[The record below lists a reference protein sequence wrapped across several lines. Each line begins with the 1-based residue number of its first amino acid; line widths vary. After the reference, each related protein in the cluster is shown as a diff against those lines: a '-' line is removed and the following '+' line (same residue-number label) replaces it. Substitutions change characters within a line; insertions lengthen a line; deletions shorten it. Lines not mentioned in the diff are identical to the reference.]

1 MAKYVFVT
9 GGVLS
14 SVGKG
19 VSVASLG
26 RILKSRGFTI
36 GAQKLDPYLNGEVG
50 IMSPAQHGELFL
62 TKDGAAADLDL
73 GHYERFIGVELSKY
87 SSVSAGQVYRTL
99 LEKERRG
106 DYLGG
111 TIQVVPQLTDEIKR
125 LIRRA
130 ADASEADIAI
140 VEVGGTVGDIEGQP
154 FLEAI
159 RQMRNDE
166 GRDNVLYIHVTFLP
180 YIAATHELKTK
191 PTQHS
196 VNELRRIG
204 IQPDVILCRS
214 DYPVSES
221 LRDKISLFCDVE
233 RDAVVSLQTSET
245 IYEVPLV
252 LESAG
257 IGDFISNRLGLAPQP
272 PDLAGWMS
280 MVERLKQP
288 REPVHIAI
296 VGDHVQLQDAY
307 YSVREALVHAALVH
321 GCEPAFH
328 WIDSRQMATGDCSQ
342 LRNVQGIVIPGS
354 SHYEGIDGLIA
365 AAGYARTHGVPFL
378 GIDVGMHAMIVEFAR
393 TVPGLET
400 AHSSEFRS
408 TTPHAVVDR
417 SPSVD
422 ASGLRLGTIPCKL
435 LEGTKAGAAYESGL
449 SYERHRHSHEMNS
462 HYRAQLRKAGLIPSG
477 VSADDQ
483 FVDVV
488 EFKDHDW
495 MVGCQFRAEF
505 KSRPDQPHPLFLAFV
520 AAARRTLVEGAQPSL
535 PIAE

>member
-26 RILKSRGFTI
+26 RILKSRSFTV
-36 GAQKLDPYLNGEVG
+36 GAQKLDPYLNAEPG

-73 GHYERFIGVELSKY
+73 GHYERFIGVELSRF
-87 SSVSAGQVYRTL
+87 SSVTAGQVYRAIL
-99 LEKERRG
+99 DRERRG

-125 LIRRA
+125 LIRRG
-130 ADASEADIAI
+130 ADANEADIAI

-159 RQMRNDE
+159 RQMRNEE
-166 GRDNVLYIHVTFLP
+166 GRDNVLYVHVTFLP

-214 DYPVSES
+214 DYPVSEA
-221 LRDKISLFCDVE
+221 LRDKISLFCDVDRE
-233 RDAVVSLQTSET
+233 AVVSLETSDT

-257 IGDFISNRLGLAPQP
+257 LGDFICSRLELPRQQ
-272 PDLAGWMS
+272 PDLDRWQS
-280 MVERLKQP
+280 LVDRIKLP

-296 VGDHVQLQDAY
+296 VGEHVRLQDAY
-307 YSVREALVHAALVH
+307 YSVREALVHAALTH
-321 GCEPAFH
+321 DCEPVFH
-328 WIDSRQMATGDCSQ
+328 WIDSRQLADGDCSQ

-354 SHYEGIDGLIA
+354 SHYRGIEGLVV
-365 AAGYARTHGVPFL
+365 AAGYARRNGVPFL
-378 GIDVGMHAMIVEFAR
+378 GIDTGMHAMIVEFAR
-393 TVPGLET
+393 SIPGLED
-400 AHSSEFRS
+400 AHSTEFQAEAI
-408 TTPHAVVDR
+408 HAVVDR
-417 SPSVD
+417 TADAD
-422 ASGLRLGTIPCKL
+422 ASGLRRGTIPCKL
-435 LEGTKAGAAYESGL
+435 VADTKAARAFDTGL
-449 SYERHRHSHEMNS
+449 SYERHRHSHELNA
-462 HYRAQLRKAGLIPSG
+462 HYRARLRNAGLIPSG

-483 FVDVV
+483 FVDIV
-488 EFKDHDW
+488 EVKDHDW
-495 MVGCQFRAEF
+495 MVGCQFHAEF
-505 KSRPDQPHPLFLAFV
+505 KSRPDLPHPLFVAFV
-520 AAARRTLVEGAQPSL
+520 GAAKGTLLEGAQPTL
-535 PIAE
+535 PIA

>member
-26 RILKSRGFTI
+26 RILKSRSLTV
-36 GAQKLDPYLNGEVG
+36 GAQKLDPYLNAEPG

-73 GHYERFIGVELSKY
+73 GHYERFIGVELSRY

-125 LIRRA
+125 LIRRG
-130 ADASEADIAI
+130 ADANEADIAI

-159 RQMRNDE
+159 RQMRNEE
-166 GRDNVLYIHVTFLP
+166 GRDNVLYVHVTFLP
-180 YIAATHELKTK
+180 YIAATRELKTK

-214 DYPVSES
+214 DFPVSDS
-221 LRDKISLFCDVE
+221 IRDKISLFCDVE
-233 RDAVVSLQTSET
+233 KEAVVALETSET

-252 LESAG
+252 LEKAG
-257 IGDFISNRLGLAPQP
+257 LGTFICSRLGMPCHA
-272 PDLAGWMS
+272 PDLDGWQS
-280 MVERLKQP
+280 MVARLKEP
-288 REPVHIAI
+288 RDPVHIAI
-296 VGDHVQLQDAY
+296 VGDHVRLQDAY

-321 GCEPAFH
+321 NCEPQFH
-328 WIDSRQMATGDCSQ
+328 WIDSRELAGGECPQ
-342 LRNVQGIVIPGS
+342 LRSVQGIVIPGS
-354 SHYEGIDGLIA
+354 SHYGSIDGLIA
-365 AAGYARTHGVPFL
+365 AANYARVHGVPCF
-378 GIDVGMHAMIVEFAR
+378 GIDTGMHAMIVEFAR
-393 TVPGLET
+393 TIPGLED
-400 AHSSEFRS
+400 AHSTEFHAM
-408 TTPHAVVDR
+408 TAHAVVDR
-417 SPSVD
+417 TTGD
-422 ASGLRLGTIPCKL
+422 TASGMRQGTIPCKL
-435 LEGTKAGAAYESGL
+435 LRGTKAAAAFEELL
-449 SYERHRHSHEMNS
+449 SYERHRHSHELNG
-462 HYRAQLRKAGLIPSG
+462 HYSAALRNAGLIPSG

-483 FVDVV
+483 FVDVIEV
-488 EFKDHDW
+488 RDHRW
-495 MVGCQFRAEF
+495 MVGCQFHAEF
-505 KSRPDQPHPLFLAFV
+505 KSRPDQPHPLFVAFV
-520 AAARRTLVEGAQPSL
+520 GAARDTLLEGAQPAL
-535 PIAE
+535 PIT

>member
-26 RILKSRGFTI
+26 RILKSRGFTV
-36 GAQKLDPYLNGEVG
+36 GAQKLDPYLNAEPG

-73 GHYERFIGVELSKY
+73 GHYERFVGVELSRF
-87 SSVSAGQVYRTL
+87 SSVTAGQVYRAL

-125 LIRRA
+125 LIRRG
-130 ADASEADIAI
+130 ADANEADIAI

-159 RQMRNDE
+159 RQMRNEE
-166 GRDNVLYIHVTFLP
+166 GRDNVLYVHVTFLP
-180 YIAATHELKTK
+180 YIGATHELKTK

-214 DYPVSES
+214 DFPVSAS
-221 LRDKISLFCDVE
+221 IRDKISLFCDVDA
-233 RDAVVSLQTSET
+233 DAVVSLETSET

-252 LESAG
+252 LEAAG
-257 IGDFISNRLGLAPQP
+257 LGDFICTRLNLAAQQ
-272 PDLAGWMS
+272 PDLEGWMS
-280 MVERLKQP
+280 LVDRLKQP

-296 VGDHVQLQDAY
+296 VGEHVQLQDAY

-328 WIDSRQMATGDCSQ
+328 WIDSRRLSTGDCSE
-342 LRNVQGIVIPGS
+342 LRNVQGIVVPGS
-354 SHYEGIDGLIA
+354 SHYQSIDGLIA
-365 AAGYARTHGVPFL
+365 AASYARTSGIPFL
-378 GIDVGMHAMIVEFAR
+378 GIDTGMHAMIVEFAR
-393 TVPGLET
+393 TVHGLET
-400 AHSSEFRS
+400 AHSSEFCPA
-408 TTPHAVVDR
+408 TNHPVVDGTTGGE
-417 SPSVD
+417 
-422 ASGLRLGTIPCKL
+422 ANGLRQGTIPCKL
-435 LEGTKAGAAYESGL
+435 VAGTKTRAAFGREL
-449 SYERHRHSHEMNS
+449 SYERHRHSHELNG
-462 HYRAQLRKAGLIPSG
+462 HYRKQLRDAGLLPSG

-488 EFKDHDW
+488 ELKEHAW
-495 MVGCQFRAEF
+495 MLGCQFHAEF
-505 KSRPDQPHPLFLAFV
+505 KSRPDQPHPLFVGFV
-520 AAARRTLVEGAQPSL
+520 AAAKNTLVEGAQPSL
-535 PIAE
+535 PIA

>member
-26 RILKSRGFTI
+26 RILKSRSFTV
-36 GAQKLDPYLNGEVG
+36 GAQKLDPYLNADTG

-62 TKDGAAADLDL
+62 TKDGAVADLDL
-73 GHYERFIGVELSKY
+73 GHYERFIGVELSRF
-87 SSVSAGQVYRTL
+87 SSVSAGQVYRTV

-125 LIRRA
+125 LIRRG
-130 ADASEADIAI
+130 ADANEADIAL

-159 RQMRNDE
+159 RQMRNEE

-180 YIAATHELKTK
+180 HIGATRELKTK

-204 IQPDVILCRS
+204 IQPDVVLCRS
-214 DYPVSES
+214 DFPVSDSIRE
-221 LRDKISLFCDVE
+221 KISLFCDVDVE
-233 RDAVVSLQTSET
+233 AVVALETSDT

-252 LESAG
+252 LERAG
-257 IGDFISNRLGLAPQP
+257 LGAFICNRLGLPAHE
-272 PDLAGWMS
+272 PDLGGWES
-280 MVERLKQP
+280 LVTRIREP

-296 VGDHVQLQDAY
+296 VGDHVRLQDAY
-307 YSVREALVHAALVH
+307 YSVREALVHAALVYD
-321 GCEPAFH
+321 CEPQFD
-328 WIDSRQMATGDCSQ
+328 WIDARTLAEDDCVR
-342 LRNVQGIVIPGS
+342 LRNVQGVVLPGS
-354 SHYEGIDGLIA
+354 SHYKSIDGLIA
-365 AAGYARTHGVPFL
+365 AANYARVNDIPCF
-378 GIDVGMHAMIVEFAR
+378 GIDTGMHAMIVEYAR
-393 TVPGLET
+393 TIPGLED
-400 AHSSEFRS
+400 AHSSEFDPLTR
-408 TTPHAVVDR
+408 HAVVDR
-417 SPSVD
+417 TAGDDDSC
-422 ASGLRLGTIPCKL
+422 LRQGTIPCKL
-435 LEGTKAGAAYESGL
+435 VPGTTAALAFDIPL
-449 SYERHRHSHEMNS
+449 SYERHRHSHELNA
-462 HYRAQLRKAGLIPSG
+462 HYRAVLRNAGLVASG

-488 EFKDHDW
+488 EVKGHEW
-495 MVGCQFRAEF
+495 MVGCQFHPEF
-505 KSRPDQPHPLFLAFV
+505 KSRPDQPHPLFVAFV
-520 AAARRTLVEGAQPSL
+520 GAARHTLREGAQPTL
-535 PIAE
+535 PIA

>member
-26 RILKSRGFTI
+26 RILKSRAFTV
-36 GAQKLDPYLNGEVG
+36 GAQKLDPYLNAEPG

-73 GHYERFIGVELSKY
+73 GHYERFIGVELSRF

-125 LIRRA
+125 LIRRG
-130 ADASEADIAI
+130 ADANEADIAI

-159 RQMRNDE
+159 RQMRNEE
-166 GRDNVLYIHVTFLP
+166 GRDNVLYVHVTFLP
-180 YIAATHELKTK
+180 YIGATHELKTK

-214 DYPVSES
+214 DFPVSDS
-221 LRDKISLFCDVE
+221 IRDKISLFCDVDK
-233 RDAVVSLQTSET
+233 DAVVALETSET

-252 LESAG
+252 LEEAG
-257 IGDFISNRLGLAPQP
+257 LGDFICNRLGLAAAP
-272 PDLAGWMS
+272 PDLEGWRS
-280 MVERLKQP
+280 MVSRLKQP
-288 REPVHIAI
+288 RDPVHIGI
-296 VGDHVQLQDAY
+296 VGEHVQLQDAY

-321 GCEPAFH
+321 DCEPAFH
-328 WIDSRQMATGDCSQ
+328 WVDSKVLAAGDCAQ

-354 SHYEGIDGLIA
+354 SHYKSIDGLIV
-365 AAGYARTHGVPFL
+365 AAGYARNNRIPFL
-378 GIDVGMHAMIVEFAR
+378 GIDTGMHAMIVEYAR
-393 TVPGLET
+393 SIPGLED
-400 AHSSEFRS
+400 AHSSEFQPS
-408 TTPHAVVDR
+408 AAHAVVDR
-417 SPSVD
+417 TPNGD
-422 ASGLRLGTIPCKL
+422 TTGLRQGTIPCRMVA
-435 LEGTKAGAAYESGL
+435 GTKAGSAFEAGL
-449 SYERHRHSHEMNS
+449 SYERHRHSHELNA
-462 HYRAQLRKAGLIPSG
+462 HYRAQLRNAGLMPSG

-483 FVDVV
+483 FVDIV
-488 EFKDHDW
+488 EVRDHEW
-495 MVGCQFRAEF
+495 MVGCQFHAEF
-505 KSRPDQPHPLFLAFV
+505 KSRPDLPHPLFVAFV
-520 AAARRTLVEGAQPSL
+520 DAAQRTLVEGAQPSL
-535 PIAE
+535 PIT

>member
-26 RILKSRGFTI
+26 RILKSRGFNV
-36 GAQKLDPYLNGEVG
+36 GAQKLDPYLNAEPGL
-50 IMSPAQHGELFL
+50 MSPAQHGELFL
-62 TKDGAAADLDL
+62 TRDGAAADLDL
-73 GHYERFIGVELSKY
+73 GHYERFIGVELSRF
-87 SSVSAGQVYRTL
+87 SSVTAGQVYRVL

-111 TIQVVPQLTDEIKR
+111 TIQVVPQLTDAIKR
-125 LIRRA
+125 LIRRG
-130 ADASEADIAI
+130 ADANEADIAI
-140 VEVGGTVGDIEGQP
+140 TEVGGTVGDIEGQP

-159 RQMRNDE
+159 RQMRNEE
-166 GRDNVLYIHVTFLP
+166 GRDNVLYVHVTFLP
-180 YIAATHELKTK
+180 YIGATHELKTK

-214 DYPVSES
+214 DFPVAES
-221 LRDKISLFCDVE
+221 IRDKISLFCDVE
-233 RDAVVSLQTSET
+233 KDAVVSLETSET

-252 LESAG
+252 LEAAG
-257 IGDFISNRLGLAPQP
+257 IGDFICSRLGLTAAE
-272 PDLAGWMS
+272 PDLAGWRTLVS
-280 MVERLKQP
+280 RLKQP

-296 VGDHVQLQDAY
+296 VGEHVQLQDAY

-321 GCEPAFH
+321 DCEPAFH
-328 WIDSRQMATGDCSQ
+328 WIDSRQLADDSCQ
-342 LRNVQGIVIPGS
+342 LRSVQGIVVPGS
-354 SHYEGIDGLIA
+354 SHYEGLDGLIA
-365 AAGYARTHGVPFL
+365 AAGYARANGIPFL
-378 GIDVGMHAMIVEFAR
+378 GLDTGMHAMIVEYAR
-393 TVPGLET
+393 SIAGLED
-400 AHSSEFRS
+400 AHSSEFQPD
-408 TTPHAVVDR
+408 TPHPVVERVPDGA
-417 SPSVD
+417 
-422 ASGLRLGTIPCKL
+422 ASGLRQGTIPCRL
-435 LEGTKAGAAYESGL
+435 VDGTRTAEAFEAGL
-449 SYERHRHSHEMNS
+449 TYERHRHSHELNG

-488 EFKDHDW
+488 EVKDHEW
-495 MVGCQFRAEF
+495 MVGCQFHAEF
-505 KSRPDQPHPLFLAFV
+505 KSRPDLPHPLFVAFF

-535 PIAE
+535 PIT